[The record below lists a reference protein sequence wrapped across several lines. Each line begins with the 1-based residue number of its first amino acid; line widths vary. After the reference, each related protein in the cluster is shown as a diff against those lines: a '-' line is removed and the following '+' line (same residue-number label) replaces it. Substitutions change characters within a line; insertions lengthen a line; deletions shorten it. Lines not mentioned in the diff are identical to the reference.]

1 MILNQGFDHH
11 GLIIMALTRGFDSLA
26 HLLTGS
32 ATVAAIVISQS
43 VAVYA
48 KTGEEVYQIAVPV
61 TVQINSDNGGGTG
74 VIIAKDGNT
83 YTVLTN
89 HHVVC
94 EPKTF
99 VNNCNTNRS
108 YNITTSQR
116 KTYTANFVQPF
127 QTNESSPDLAI
138 LTFTT
143 SDNYSAAILGD
154 SNQLIEGTF
163 IWVYGFPGLG
173 GRFGVEREPQFTQGA
188 ITSLPQR
195 KPGGYTINYSALTW
209 AGMSG
214 GPVFDSEGRVIGIH
228 GLGGQEASLIYDSNG
243 QPTGQFTVVK
253 TGINYAIP
261 INTFIAL
268 KPQIRQGNTT
278 VTVNNTAKSRVANLN
293 NPSTADDYYARGAAN
308 FSQGNYRAALDDF
321 NKVINVNSDNANAY
335 VSRGLVRDNL
345 KDYQGAISDYDKAL
359 KIDPNFAI
367 AYFNRGV
374 VRYKLK
380 DYQGAISDYD
390 KALKIAPNFAIA
402 YAGRGLTRYNLKDYQ
417 GAISDY
423 DKALKIDP
431 NYALAYNNRGAA
443 RDKLKDYQGA
453 ISDYDKALKIDPNF
467 AMAYIGRGN
476 VRIDLKDYQGA
487 ISDYDKALKID
498 PNNALAYTGRGIARR
513 NLKDYQGA
521 ISDYDKALKI
531 DPNYAAA
538 YYNRGYTR
546 DDLKDY
552 QGAISDYDKALKIDP
567 NYAAAYY
574 NRGVALYMV
583 GDKRKARGDW
593 ETAAQL
599 YRQQGNEDAYKTV
612 MDNIRNFK

>member
-1 MILNQGFDHH
+1 MQFLNGCYIMILNQGFDHH
-11 GLIIMALTRGFDSLA
+11 GLTIMALTRGFDSLA

-32 ATVAAIVISQS
+32 ANVAAIVISQS

-48 KTGEEVYQIAVPV
+48 KTGEEVYKIAVPV
-61 TVQINSDNGGGTG
+61 TVQINSDIGGGTG

-89 HHVVC
+89 NHVVC
-94 EPKTF
+94 GRETF

-154 SNQLIEGTF
+154 SNQLIQGTF

-173 GRFGVEREPQFTQGA
+173 GRSGVEREPQFTQGS
-188 ITSLPQR
+188 ITNLPQR
-195 KPGGYTINYSALTW
+195 KPGGYTVNYSALTW

-228 GLGGQEASLIYDSNG
+228 GLGGYQKRSPIYDSNG
-243 QPTGQFTVVK
+243 QPTGQFTLVES
-253 TGINYAIP
+253 GINSAIP

-293 NPSTADDYYARGAAN
+293 NPSTADDYYARGGAN
-308 FSQGNYRAALDDF
+308 FSQGNYRAAIDDF
-321 NKVINVNSDNANAY
+321 TKVINVNSDNANAY
-335 VSRGLVRDNL
+335 IYRGNARDNL

-359 KIDPNFAI
+359 KIDPNNAI
-367 AYFNRGV
+367 SYNNRCNTRG
-374 VRYKLK
+374 KLK
-380 DYQGAISDYD
+380 DYQGAISDC
-390 KALKIAPNFAIA
+390 
-402 YAGRGLTRYNLKDYQ
+402 
-417 GAISDY
+417 
-423 DKALKIDP
+423 
-431 NYALAYNNRGAA
+431 
-443 RDKLKDYQGA
+443 
-453 ISDYDKALKIDPNF
+453 DKALKIDPNF

-476 VRIDLKDYQGA
+476 ARRNLKDYQGA

-498 PNNALAYTGRGIARR
+498 PNNALAYTGQGNAR
-513 NLKDYQGA
+513 
-521 ISDYDKALKI
+521 S
-531 DPNYAAA
+531 
-538 YYNRGYTR
+538 
-546 DDLKDY
+546 DLKDY

-567 NYAAAYY
+567 NYAAAYIGRGNARSDLKDY
-574 NRGVALYMV
+574 QGAISDYDKALKIDPNNAIAYYNRGNVRRNLKDYQGAISDYDKALKIDPNYASAYVNRGVALYMV

-593 ETAAQL
+593 ETGAQL
-599 YRQQGNEDAYKTV
+599 HRQQGNEDGYKNA

>member
-11 GLIIMALTRGFDSLA
+11 RLIIMALTRGFDSLT

-48 KTGEEVYQIAVPV
+48 KTGDEVYKIAVPV
-61 TVQINSDNGGGTG
+61 TVQINSDIGGGTG

-127 QTNESSPDLAI
+127 QTNKNSPDLAI

-173 GRFGVEREPQFTQGA
+173 GRSGVEREPQFTQGA

-209 AGMSG
+209 SGMSG

-243 QPTGQFTVVK
+243 QPTGQFTLVK
-253 TGINYAIP
+253 SGINYAIP

-293 NPSTADDYYARGAAN
+293 NPSTADDYYARGATN
-308 FSQGNYRAALDDF
+308 YSQGNYRAALDDF
-321 NKVINVNSDNANAY
+321 TKVINVNSDNANAY
-335 VSRGLVRDNL
+335 IYRGLARYYLKDYQGAIFDYDKALKINPNYAIAYINRGLARRNL

-359 KIDPNFAI
+359 EIDPNHAL
-367 AYFNRGV
+367 AYNNRCQARV
-374 VRYKLK
+374 DLK
-380 DYQGAISDYD
+380 DYQGAISDC
-390 KALKIAPNFAIA
+390 
-402 YAGRGLTRYNLKDYQ
+402 
-417 GAISDY
+417 
-423 DKALKIDP
+423 
-431 NYALAYNNRGAA
+431 
-443 RDKLKDYQGA
+443 
-453 ISDYDKALKIDPNF
+453 DKALKIDPNF

-476 VRIDLKDYQGA
+476 ARRNLKDYQGA

-498 PNNALAYTGRGIARR
+498 PNNALAYTGLGNARS

-531 DPNYAAA
+531 DPNYADA
-538 YYNRGYTR
+538 YYNRGF
-546 DDLKDY
+546 
-552 QGAISDYDKALKIDP
+552 AF
-567 NYAAAYY
+567 
-574 NRGVALYMV
+574 YMV

-599 YRQQGNEDAYKTV
+599 YRQQGNEDGYKNA
-612 MDNIRNFK
+612 MDNLRNFTFD

>member
-1 MILNQGFDHH
+1 MV
-11 GLIIMALTRGFDSLA
+11 LTRGFDSLT

-43 VAVYA
+43 VAVHA
-48 KTGEEVYQIAVPV
+48 KTGEEVYKIAVPV
-61 TVQINSDNGGGTG
+61 TVQINSDIGGGTG

-94 EPKTF
+94 QPQTF

-173 GRFGVEREPQFTQGA
+173 GRSGVEREPQFTQGA

-243 QPTGQFTVVK
+243 QPTGQFTLVK

-293 NPSTADDYYARGAAN
+293 NPSTADDYYARGATN

-321 NKVINVNSDNANAY
+321 TKVINVNSDNANAY
-335 VSRGLVRDNL
+335 IYRGNVR
-345 KDYQGAISDYDKAL
+345 
-359 KIDPNFAI
+359 
-367 AYFNRGV
+367 RE
-374 VRYKLK
+374 
-380 DYQGAISDYD
+380 
-390 KALKIAPNFAIA
+390 
-402 YAGRGLTRYNLKDYQ
+402 LKDYQ

-431 NYALAYNNRGAA
+431 NYAGAYINRGLA
-443 RDKLKDYQGA
+443 R
-453 ISDYDKALKIDPNF
+453 S
-467 AMAYIGRGN
+467 
-476 VRIDLKDYQGA
+476 
-487 ISDYDKALKID
+487 
-498 PNNALAYTGRGIARR
+498 
-513 NLKDYQGA
+513 
-521 ISDYDKALKI
+521 
-531 DPNYAAA
+531 
-538 YYNRGYTR
+538 
-546 DDLKDY
+546 DLKDY

-567 NYAAAYY
+567 NYAGAYINRGLARSDLKDYQGAISDYDKALKIDPNYAIAYLNRCKARVDLKDYQGAISDCDKALKIDPNYAAAYNNRCKARVDLKDY
-574 NRGVALYMV
+574 QGAISDCDKALKIDPNYAAAYNNRGNVRSDLKDYQGAISDYDKALKIDPNDADAYVNRGAARNNLKDYQGAISDYDKALKIDPNNAAAYLNRGGAFYMV

-599 YRQQGNEDAYKTV
+599 YRQQGNEDAYKNA
-612 MDNIRNFK
+612 MDNLRNFK

>member
-26 HLLTGS
+26 HLLTGG

-43 VAVYA
+43 VAVHA

-61 TVQINSDNGGGTG
+61 TVQINSDLGGGTG

-89 HHVVC
+89 NHVVC
-94 EPKTF
+94 GRETF

-154 SNQLIEGTF
+154 SNQLIQGTF

-173 GRFGVEREPQFTQGA
+173 GRSGVEREPQFTQGS
-188 ITSLPQR
+188 ITNLPQR
-195 KPGGYTINYSALTW
+195 KPGGYTVNYSALTW

-243 QPTGQFTVVK
+243 QPTGQFTLVK

-308 FSQGNYRAALDDF
+308 YNQGNYRAALDDF
-321 NKVINVNSDNANAY
+321 TKVINVNPDNANAY
-335 VSRGLVRDNL
+335 I
-345 KDYQGAISDYDKAL
+345 Y
-359 KIDPNFAI
+359 
-367 AYFNRGV
+367 
-374 VRYKLK
+374 
-380 DYQGAISDYD
+380 
-390 KALKIAPNFAIA
+390 
-402 YAGRGLTRYNLKDYQ
+402 RGLTR
-417 GAISDY
+417 S
-423 DKALKIDP
+423 
-431 NYALAYNNRGAA
+431 
-443 RDKLKDYQGA
+443 
-453 ISDYDKALKIDPNF
+453 
-467 AMAYIGRGN
+467 
-476 VRIDLKDYQGA
+476 DLKDYQGA
-487 ISDYDKALKID
+487 ISDYDKALKIN
-498 PNNALAYTGRGIARR
+498 PNNAIAYNNRGTARYY
-513 NLKDYQGA
+513 LKDYQGA
-521 ISDYDKALKI
+521 ISDFDKALKI
-531 DPNYAAA
+531 DPNSANAYAG
-538 YYNRGYTR
+538 RGSVR
-546 DDLKDY
+546 IDLKDY
-552 QGAISDYDKALKIDP
+552 QGAISDCDKALKIDP
-567 NYAAAYY
+567 NNAVAYLNRGNARHYLKDYQGAISDFDKAIKIDSNYAYAYY
-574 NRGVALYMV
+574 NRGT
-583 GDKRKARGDW
+583 ARYYLKD
-593 ETAAQL
+593 
-599 YRQQGNEDAYKTV
+599 YQGAISDF
-612 MDNIRNFK
+612 D